1 MGPNS
6 QLWGTHYSVEW
17 HAALTILMV
26 LLVSFTLG
34 GRGRGNNTKL
44 LFSVALKLIC
54 ILQESLITLPQHNL
68 PQTGTLRVTGK
79 KKIQGVCVGV
89 CLKFLRMSLYLTAN
103 EVFLGGAS
111 RPSVDLQ

>member
-1 MGPNS
+1 MARGFDYLN
-6 QLWGTHYSVEW
+6 GTSG
-17 HAALTILMV
+17 V
-26 LLVSFTLG
+26 LYIG

-79 KKIQGVCVGV
+79 KKNSGCLCGCVFKIFKNV
-89 CLKFLRMSLYLTAN
+89 T
-103 EVFLGGAS
+103 VFNG
-111 RPSVDLQ
+111 